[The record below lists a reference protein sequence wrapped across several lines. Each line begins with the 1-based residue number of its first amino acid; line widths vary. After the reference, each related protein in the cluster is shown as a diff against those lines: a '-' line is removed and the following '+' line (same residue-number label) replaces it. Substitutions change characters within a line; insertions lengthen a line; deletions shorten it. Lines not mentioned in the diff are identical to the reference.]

1 MNHIVLVE
9 DDPDDVYFFRQV
21 IKKSDI
27 ELRLTNL
34 SDGFELIEFL
44 NRKQDE
50 QFLIFLDLN
59 MPRMSGLEVLA
70 KLKEL
75 GLINKHIV
83 IAYTTS
89 NYNKDIEDAYDLGTK
104 SYIVKPSNQAE
115 LSSLIQSALEYWFNW
130 NKLPEPIN
138 GI

>member
-75 GLINKHIV
+75 GLVNMHIV

-89 NYNKDIEDAYDLGTK
+89 DYNKDIEDAYDLGAK

-115 LSSLIQSALEYWFNW
+115 LSSLIQSALDYWFNW

>member
-34 SDGFELIEFL
+34 SDGIELLEFL

-70 KLKEL
+70 HLKEQE
-75 GLINKHIV
+75 LINKHIV

-89 NYNKDIEDAYDLGTK
+89 DYNKDIEDAYDLGVK

-115 LSSLIQSALEYWFNW
+115 LSSLIQSALDYWFNW

>member
-34 SDGFELIEFL
+34 SDGFELLEFL

-70 KLKEL
+70 HLKEQK
-75 GLINKHIV
+75 LINKHIV

-89 NYNKDIEDAYDLGTK
+89 DYNKDIEEAYDLGAK

-115 LSSLIQSALEYWFNW
+115 LSSLIQSALDYWFNW

>member
-34 SDGFELIEFL
+34 SDGIELLEFL

-70 KLKEL
+70 HLKEKE
-75 GLINKHIV
+75 LINKHIV

-89 NYNKDIEDAYDLGTK
+89 DYNKDIEDAYDLGVK

-115 LSSLIQSALEYWFNW
+115 LSSLIQSALDYWFNW